1 MTNDILSKIVS
12 FNEKFTKAEK
22 KVAEYVL
29 QHPRE
34 ILYMSINDL
43 ADRCGVGYTTV
54 FRFCKTLKISGY
66 QDFKMLLAQSL
77 SSQGSS
83 STMTLSDEI
92 SINDSVDE
100 VCRKLLNTDIVA
112 LKQTME
118 MINVKDIEAA
128 VDMIG
133 KAKLIYFF
141 GVGASSVMALE
152 AYCKFARILPNVN
165 VNQDLHMQAMSAS
178 LLNEDSLAIAFS
190 YSGSTKDTINILK
203 LAKHNHAKT
212 ICITRFAESPL
223 TKYADIVLLCGANEG
238 PFQGGSL
245 SAKVAQ
251 LYILDI
257 LYTEYFKKNYS
268 VCDENKRLTTQSIAD
283 KLL

>member
-12 FNEKFTKAEK
+12 FDDKYTKAEK

-29 QHPRE
+29 QYPRE

-43 ADRCGVGYTTV
+43 ADRCNVGYTTV

-77 SSQGSS
+77 SSQESS

-92 SINDSVDE
+92 SIDDSADE
-100 VCRKLLNTDIVA
+100 VCRKLLNTDVAA
-112 LKQTME
+112 LKQTMG

-128 VDMIG
+128 VAMIER
-133 KAKLIYFF
+133 AKLIYFF
-141 GVGASSVMALE
+141 GAGASSVMALE
-152 AYCKFARILPNVN
+152 AYYKFARILPNVN
-165 VNQDLHMQAMSAS
+165 ANQDLHMQAMSAS

-190 YSGSTKDTINILK
+190 YSGSTKDMINILK
-203 LAKHNHAKT
+203 LTKQNHAKT
-212 ICITRFAESPL
+212 ICITRFAESPI
-223 TKYADIVLLCGANEG
+223 TEYADIVLLCGANEG

-251 LYILDI
+251 LYIIDI
-257 LYTEYFKKNYS
+257 LYTEYFKRNYNM
-268 VCDENKRLTTQSIAD
+268 CDENKRHTTQSIAD